1 MEKGSYLSF
10 VRQSYIKIM
19 KKKRIYIFFHIFVKN
34 KVNSYVNKGKVH
46 IKNRL
51 TKNPTKT

>member
-1 MEKGSYLSF
+1 
-10 VRQSYIKIM
+10 M